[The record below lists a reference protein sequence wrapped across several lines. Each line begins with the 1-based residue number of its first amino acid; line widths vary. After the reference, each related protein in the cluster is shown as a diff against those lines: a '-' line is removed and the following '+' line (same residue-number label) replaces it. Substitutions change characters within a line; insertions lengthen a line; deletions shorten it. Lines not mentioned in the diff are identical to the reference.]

1 MELKIFLSYKGNAET
16 NLKPI
21 LKNNYEFK
29 RGYDTNGT
37 KRYNVNYQ
45 VNCYFCL

>member
-1 MELKIFLSYKGNAET
+1 MAKT
-16 NLKPI
+16 NI
-21 LKNNYEFK
+21 EDIDRNIYDIKNKDNYEFK